1 MAGMPRPPTFNPYR
15 WARARLGRDEDD
27 LDLAD
32 DDNEAFYGSWQQP
45 AGGQVP
51 LAKPIDPKAADQP
64 KGNNLRTRR
73 RDGRALIIEGQKHPI
88 PALMRR
94 AKKRWARLQ
103 ARQSKTFAQAI
114 TEYRKR
120 YGRAPPKGFDR
131 WCATIRTSAR

>member
-15 WARARLGRDEDD
+15 WAKARLGREEDD

-32 DDNEAFYGSWQQP
+32 EDDDALYINWQHQ
-45 AGGQVP
+45 GGQVP
-51 LAKPIDPKAADQP
+51 LG
-64 KGNNLRTRR
+64 KGDKVSPLTKLKR

-94 AKKRWARLQ
+94 AKKRWARLKG
-103 ARQSKTFAQAI
+103 RQSKTFAEAI
-114 TEYRKR
+114 SEYRKR

-131 WCATIRTSAR
+131 WSVVVSPRVGQS